1 MNSKFMEAAI
11 HQANKAAAAGEIPV
25 GAVIVRNGEIL
36 AAAHNRR
43 EEKQSALSHAETEAI
58 ALACERLGSWR
69 LDDCEMYVTLEP
81 CPMCAGAIINAR
93 IGTLVFGAY
102 ERKAGCADSVV
113 NLFSYP
119 FEHTP
124 EVYGGIR
131 EEESL
136 ALLRSFFEERRN
148 EQNS

>member
-1 MNSKFMEAAI
+1 MNSSFMDLAIREAK
-11 HQANKAAAAGEIPV
+11 KAAAEGEIPV
-25 GAVIVRNGEIL
+25 GAVIVKEGTVL

-69 LDDCEMYVTLEP
+69 LDGCEIYVTLEP
-81 CPMCAGAIINAR
+81 CPMCSGAIIGAR

-131 EEESL
+131 EQECL
-136 ALLRSFFEERRN
+136 ALLRAFFKERRS

>member
-1 MNSKFMEAAI
+1 MNSNFMEAAI
-11 HQANKAAAAGEIPV
+11 LEAKAAAAAGEIPV
-25 GAVIVRNGEIL
+25 GAVIVKDGKIL

-43 EEKQSALSHAETEAI
+43 EEKRSALSHAETEAI

-69 LDDCEMYVTLEP
+69 LDGCEMYVTLEP

-93 IGTLVFGAY
+93 IDTLVFGAY

-131 EEESL
+131 EEECLS
-136 ALLRSFFEERRN
+136 LLRSFFEERRN
-148 EQNS
+148 EQNG